1 MTPGGAGPAAGCPC
15 GTAGSNAR
23 SEPEETSGARLYPV
37 SLYSEPSIP
46 NTLTASCGAGRADV
60 SRGLRC
66 LGLRAHGPASPH
78 LSVRLQ
84 GEKTSEK
91 GEMKLF

>member
-1 MTPGGAGPAAGCPC
+1 MTPGGAGPAAGCPRSS
-15 GTAGSNAR
+15 AGSNVR

-37 SLYSEPSIP
+37 SLYSEPEHTEHP
-46 NTLTASCGAGRADV
+46 YGKLQGWQ
-60 SRGLRC
+60 SRGLYC
-66 LGLRAHGPASPH
+66 LGLKAHVPASPH
-78 LSVRLQ
+78 LPVRLQ